1 MRRASAMKNNRQN
14 RCRVIPQAPVM
25 QMPSGSMR
33 RFLVVCFLI
42 TVMFGSCT
50 KDQGPLIIQPAPI
63 PGDTMISFTRDI
75 QPLFDAMCIRCH
87 NEWHPFLD
95 LRSCCSYEQLL
106 TSGHLAPYVDSLDPE
121 NSILIGRLR
130 GVEFPL
136 MPPDGGRVSEG
147 MIDTIKVWILQGARP
162 W

>member
-1 MRRASAMKNNRQN
+1 
-14 RCRVIPQAPVM
+14 
-25 QMPSGSMR
+25 
-33 RFLVVCFLI
+33 
-42 TVMFGSCT
+42 
-50 KDQGPLIIQPAPI
+50 
-63 PGDTMISFTRDI
+63 MISFTRDI

-147 MIDTIKVWILQGARP
+147 MIDTIKVWMLQGARP